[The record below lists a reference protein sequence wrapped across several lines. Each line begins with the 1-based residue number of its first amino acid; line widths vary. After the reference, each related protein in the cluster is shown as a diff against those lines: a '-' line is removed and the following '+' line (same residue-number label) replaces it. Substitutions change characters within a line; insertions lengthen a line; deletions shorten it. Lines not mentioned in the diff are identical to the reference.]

1 MRTLPLEKRKSFF
14 KQTTKFM
21 KINRPSDGESLS
33 PFKKIWLIMKLYLI
47 LILCTVFQ
55 VTATASAEHTN
66 LELKMKNVS
75 IAQVFDEIERQS
87 EVFFFYNK
95 SEIDENKT
103 VSVDFHNKSL
113 DVILESMLSK
123 LDLTYEFSGKNIII
137 KSARQQNSELQ
148 QQKSVSGK
156 VTDPKGVTLPGV
168 SVVVKGTTNGIT
180 TDNRGVYNLEN
191 VPSQSTLVFSFIGM
205 KTLEV
210 KVENQSIINVTLA
223 DETIGLDEVTVTAL
237 GIKRATAALGYS
249 VSEIKGKDLTIAKET
264 NVINSLSGRIA
275 GLDISSTVGGPS
287 GSTRVLIRGNSQLA
301 GNNMPLF
308 VIDGVP
314 MDNTQMGSAEKWG
327 GYDMGDGLS
336 GINADDVESVSVL
349 KGPSASALYGS
360 RASNGVILITTKSGA
375 KREGIGV
382 EFSSN
387 TNFVSLLS
395 HFDDYQTT
403 YGQGR
408 NGLLPQADDI
418 GTSQSAWGPK
428 LDPNLNITIYNGKVK
443 PYSVVQNN
451 ILDFF
456 RTGMTTDNALSFSGG
471 NENTSLRLSLS
482 NLLNNDIVPNSDM
495 NRNTFML
502 KGNSKLSSK
511 LTIDAKVNY
520 VTENVNNRPAL
531 SDNPN
536 NVGLAIIGIPA
547 NFDQAWLGESYVDPR
562 GQYIDWNRNIYR
574 INPYWSI
581 NQITNKSS
589 RERMM
594 GYVQLNYT
602 LTDWLSLQL
611 KSGLDYYNFRFTN
624 FLPKTTPSKEAGYI
638 NESAQKVQENNSE
651 FLLSFNK
658 NLFDNNITISAYAGG
673 NIMRYKSEKF
683 LNEGNGIINPGI
695 EAISNFT
702 QKSVNWYLINKQ
714 INSLYGAFQTGFKEM
729 LYIDLTLRNDWSS
742 TLAKGENSYLYPS
755 ASSSL
760 IFSKL
765 FNGKKDIFSFGKLR
779 ASWAEVGGDTDPYQ
793 LNLTYDLL
801 NYSYNGNPL
810 GRVANS
816 SIPNQFLKPTRTYSY
831 ELGTNLKF
839 FNNRFGLDL
848 TYYSQQTKD
857 QIMQMPISDI
867 SGYNFAT
874 INAGEIRNE
883 GIEVA
888 VNLTPI
894 KTKDFTWD
902 MDITYA
908 KNENMVVKLYEGIP
922 NLTLSEARWTGATI
936 SAQEGQ
942 AYGVIMGRPIKR
954 APDGQM
960 VINAAGLPEFEENP
974 AVLGNGTFDW
984 TGGLLNSFTYKRFSL
999 KSLLDIKWGA
1009 DIFSMS
1015 DMLYHMNGNSTETL
1029 EGRDEWYASEEARMA
1044 AGKTPA
1050 EWTPISGY
1058 VANGVVNT
1066 GTAEDPVYVQNTTF
1080 IDPQL
1085 YWNGF
1090 YNGSPEPFIK
1100 DASFIKLREVSLSY
1114 SLSKN
1119 SLAKTPFTAVSFSIV
1134 GRNLFILYDS
1144 LNNIDPESNYN
1155 NGNGQGFEY
1164 GSLPS
1169 RRYAGINLNIKF

>member
-1 MRTLPLEKRKSFF
+1 
-14 KQTTKFM
+14 M
-21 KINRPSDGESLS
+21 KLIRSSDGGSLS
-33 PFKKIWLIMKLYLI
+33 PFTKIWFIMKLYLI
-47 LILCTVFQ
+47 LLFCTVIQ
-55 VTATASAEHTN
+55 VSGSVTAQNTN
-66 LELKMKNVS
+66 LDLKMKNVT

-95 SEIDENKT
+95 SHIDENKT
-103 VSVDFHNKSL
+103 ISVDFQDQSL
-113 DVILESMLSK
+113 DNILESMLSE
-123 LDLTYEFSGKNIII
+123 LGLTYELAGKNVII
-137 KSARQQNSELQ
+137 KSATSQNQEPQQM
-148 QQKSVSGK
+148 KTVSGK
-156 VTDPKGVTLPGV
+156 VTDVSGVTIPGV
-168 SVVVKGTTNGIT
+168 TVVVKGTNNGIA
-180 TDNRGVYNLEN
+180 TDDQGRYHLEN
-191 VPSQSTLVFSFIGM
+191 VPSHATLLFSFVGM
-205 KTLEV
+205 KSKEI
-210 KVENQSIINVTLA
+210 KVADQSVINVVLTNELI
-223 DETIGLDEVTVTAL
+223 DLKEVTITAL
-237 GIKRATAALGYS
+237 GIKKETAALGYS
-249 VSEIKGKDLTIAKET
+249 VSEIKGKDLTVAKET
-264 NVINSLSGRIA
+264 NIINSLSGRVA

-360 RASNGVILITTKSGA
+360 RASNGVILITTKNGS
-375 KREGIGV
+375 KHEGIGV

-443 PYSVVQNN
+443 PYGVVQNN

-471 NENTSLRLSLS
+471 NENTNLRFSLS
-482 NLLNNDIVPNSDM
+482 NLFNNDIVPNSDM

-502 KGNSKLSSK
+502 KGSSKLTNK

-520 VTENVNNRPAL
+520 VTEKVNNRPAL

-536 NVGLAIIGIPA
+536 NVGLALIGIPP
-547 NFDQAWLGESYVDPR
+547 NFDQKWLGDSYIDPR

-581 NQITNKSS
+581 NEITNKSS
-589 RERMM
+589 KERMM
-594 GYVQLNYT
+594 GYMQFNYAF
-602 LTDWLSLQL
+602 TDWLSIQL
-611 KSGLDYYNFRFTN
+611 KTGIDYYNFRFTN

-638 NESAQKVQENNSE
+638 NESTQKVEENNSE
-651 FLLSFNK
+651 FLISFNK
-658 NLFDNNITISAYAGG
+658 GFFNKDLTISANAGG
-673 NIMRYKSEKF
+673 NIMHYRSEKF
-683 LNEGNGIINPGI
+683 MNEGNGIINPGI

-714 INSLYGAFQTGFKEM
+714 INSVYGALQTGFKEF

-760 IFSKL
+760 IFSRL

-801 NYSYNGNPL
+801 NYSYNGYPL

-816 SIPNQFLKPTRTYSY
+816 SIPNKFLKPTRTYSY

-839 FNNRFGLDL
+839 FNNRIGLDL
-848 TYYSQQTKD
+848 TYYSQKTKD

-867 SGYNFAT
+867 SGYNYAT

-883 GIEVA
+883 GVEVA
-888 VNLTPI
+888 VNLTPL
-894 KTKDFTWD
+894 KTRNFRWD

-908 KNENMVVKLYEGIP
+908 KNKNKVVELYEGIP
-922 NLTLSEARWTGATI
+922 NLTLAEARWTGATI

-984 TGGLLNSFTYKRFSL
+984 TGGLLNSFTYKSFSL
-999 KSLLDIKWGA
+999 KTLLDIKWGA

-1029 EGRDEWYASEEARMA
+1029 EGRDGWYASEEARMA

-1050 EWTPISGY
+1050 EWIPISGY
-1058 VANGVVNT
+1058 VAKGVVNT
-1066 GTAEDPVYVQNTTF
+1066 GTKENPVYVPNTTF
-1080 IDPQL
+1080 VDPQL

-1114 SLSKN
+1114 TLNKN
-1119 SLAKTPFTAVSFSIV
+1119 SLAKTPFTAVSISLV